1 MTWDEIRG
9 DDNELRWDG
18 IRSQKEPWHEMR
30 WDEMT
35 WDDDTQLAMRWDGS
49 CELHNIMCNSWS
61 RQDWTHMYTLYH
73 SWHIEDTL
81 RFLITCLPER
91 CLIVVYCHMV
101 PVFCTMT
108 VSHIRIFLN
117 KFADLIVH
125 LQARHHCNVYNP
137 PCLQQIQFS
146 LCTFLFHFSH
156 FRWSQYDIW
165 RIVMILTAVVRR
177 IWISSSRIKNIFVFH
192 ILQCL
197 HGYFNFLVCSCLGSN
212 RLCAAYA

>member
-1 MTWDEIRG
+1 MRCDEI
-9 DDNELRWDG
+9 
-18 IRSQKEPWHEMR
+18 SKKPWHEMT

-49 CELHNIMCNSWS
+49 CELHNIMCNSCS

-81 RFLITCLPER
+81 RFLITCLQER

-125 LQARHHCNVYNP
+125 LQARHHCNVYN
-137 PCLQQIQFS
+137 LHAYNKSNSRYAHFFFTLVIS
-146 LCTFLFHFSH
+146 VEANMTF
-156 FRWSQYDIW
+156 
-165 RIVMILTAVVRR
+165 
-177 IWISSSRIKNIFVFH
+177 
-192 ILQCL
+192 
-197 HGYFNFLVCSCLGSN
+197 GE
-212 RLCAAYA
+212 